1 MDFIEVA
8 SPGLI
13 TVENLSKTF
22 YGPKRTK
29 VEAVRDVT
37 FTCHPGEIFGLLG
50 ANGAG
55 KTTLLR
61 MLSTIITP
69 TQGTASVAGF
79 DVQAQ
84 PADVRRNIGFLSTT
98 TALYQRLTAKETITY
113 FGRLHGLFGAELNSK
128 VAEVIQLLGIGDF
141 QNRLC
146 DKLSTGQKQRVG
158 LARTILHDP
167 PVLFF
172 DEPTAGLDVLASQ
185 TVMEF
190 IEERRD
196 HGKTVVFSTHI
207 MSEAERLCDRIAVIH
222 GGKLAAIGTLDEL
235 RAHTGEER
243 LEAVFLNLVR
253 RVA

>member
-1 MDFIEVA
+1 M
-8 SPGLI
+8 I

-22 YGPKRTK
+22 FGAKKSVVR
-29 VEAVRDVT
+29 AVVDVS
-37 FTCHPGEIFGLLG
+37 FECKPGEIFGLLG

-61 MLSTIITP
+61 MLSTIIGP
-69 TQGTASVAGF
+69 TAGRASVAGY
-79 DVQAQ
+79 DVVDH
-84 PADVRRNIGFLSTT
+84 PAEVRKNIGFLSTT
-98 TALYQRLTAKETITY
+98 TALYQRLTAKETIQY
-113 FGRLHGLFGAELNSK
+113 FGKLHGMRARDLQERTAYVIDLLN
-128 VAEVIQLLGIGDF
+128 IGSF

-146 DKLSTGQKQRVG
+146 DKLSTGEKQRVG

-190 IEERRD
+190 IEARREA
-196 HGKTVVFSTHI
+196 GKTVVFSTHI

-222 GGKLAAIGTLDEL
+222 SGRLAAIGSLDEL
-235 RAHTGEER
+235 RSLTGQDR
-243 LEAVFLNLVR
+243 LEAVFLDLVKE
-253 RVA
+253 VA

>member
-1 MDFIEVA
+1 
-8 SPGLI
+8 LI
-13 TVENLSKTF
+13 TVTSLSKTF
-22 YGPKRTK
+22 YGPKRSVVK
-29 VEAVRDVT
+29 AVDGVT
-37 FTCHPGEIFGLLG
+37 FDCSPGEIFGLLG

-61 MLSTIITP
+61 MLSTVISP
-69 TQGTASVAGF
+69 TAGHASVAGF
-79 DVQAQ
+79 DIEKQ
-84 PADVRRNIGFLSTT
+84 PAEVRMSIGFLSTT
-98 TALYQRLTAKETITY
+98 TALYQRLTAREVIRY
-113 FGRLHGLFGAELNSK
+113 FGQLHGIEKRRLKERTD
-128 VAEVIQLLGIGDF
+128 EVIELLGISEYA
-141 QNRLC
+141 NRLC

-190 IEERRD
+190 IEGRREA
-196 HGKTVVFSTHI
+196 GKTVVFSTHI

-222 GGKLAAIGTLDEL
+222 NGQLAAIGTLDEL
-235 RAHTGEER
+235 RTMTGQDR
-243 LEAVFLNLVR
+243 LEAVFLDLVQ

>member
-1 MDFIEVA
+1 M
-8 SPGLI
+8 I

-22 YGPKRTK
+22 LGPKKSVVR
-29 VEAVRDVT
+29 AVVDVS
-37 FTCHPGEIFGLLG
+37 FECHPGEIFGLLG

-61 MLSTIITP
+61 MLSTIISP
-69 TQGTASVAGF
+69 TAGRASVAGY
-79 DVQAQ
+79 DVVEH
-84 PADVRRNIGFLSTT
+84 PAEVRKNIGFLSTT
-98 TALYQRLTAKETITY
+98 TALYQRLTAKETIQY
-113 FGRLHGLFGAELNSK
+113 FGKLHGLSGRDLQERTTYVIDLLN
-128 VAEVIQLLGIGDF
+128 IGSF

-146 DKLSTGQKQRVG
+146 DKLSTGEKQRVG

-190 IEERRD
+190 IEARREA
-196 HGKTVVFSTHI
+196 GKTVVFSTHI

-222 GGKLAAIGTLDEL
+222 SGRLAAIGSLDEL
-235 RAHTGEER
+235 RTATGQDR
-243 LEAVFLNLVR
+243 LEAVFLDLVKE
-253 RVA
+253 VA